1 MEGKIIIIDGSPALR
16 KVRGPSADCYKY
28 IVSFVSLIL
37 LFVVACEREVV
48 VPQFLIGKW
57 KTSAP
62 NYADRYLK
70 SSEYTLIYGVGEG
83 KEVSHTIDKIDSKSV
98 DGEIGYIFYYRDAE
112 GEKAKLTFTYRP
124 DLGGTLQLKNSQDI
138 WQKDQGGDA

>member
-1 MEGKIIIIDGSPALR
+1 MKTIITVDGSPALR
-16 KVRGPSADCYKY
+16 NIREPSVDCYKY
-28 IVSFVSLIL
+28 GARLIFLLL

-48 VPQFLIGKW
+48 VPQYLIGKW
-57 KTSAP
+57 ITSAP
-62 NYADRYLK
+62 KYADRYLK
-70 SSEYTLIYGVGEG
+70 ISEHTLIYGVGEG
-83 KEVSHTIDKIDSKSV
+83 KEVSHTIDKIDRKSV
-98 DGEIGYIFYYRDAE
+98 DGGIGYIFYYRDAE